1 MAKDNDKKIPHGR
14 ISKTNR
20 KISGNIN
27 EVLSELHS
35 SIYGLP
41 KRHDIEDLS
50 KQFSDT
56 LKTEI
61 DSLNDRVNGDLN
73 TFLTRLFS
81 QDRRSNTI
89 AQIGNIFSSVEQPF
103 ESVITEEHRTKMLK
117 QSDIHE
123 VASQLVELREAINI
137 TRDSILS
144 SDMVEGKMSR
154 TLKFD
159 DSADESYDI
168 YLSAIEE
175 VEKRLKLQDK
185 IRDFIVPK
193 TLEFGE
199 YYAYTI
205 PHSRLFADF
214 VRAKKA
220 GIIDVRESVGEG
232 SKKFK
237 GKSFY
242 LSEAVSDKDLDT
254 LITEHTG
261 VTKTSNKDE
270 FKELTKEA
278 REMLSHVEVCNDP
291 VYIPFL
297 ESGPNAMKA
306 YCDEYYTEIVAN
318 RGTGVAQGLPS
329 AFSRRTGIPLDD
341 GTVDDLNDPNSKASK
356 KIEDM
361 FSEYT
366 DCYIKFFDPMHMI
379 EVKLLDEPFCYYAI
393 MDEDATSVLGAYMMN
408 TTMYTDAKYEPLN
421 RNRGFIDAVA
431 DKIVQQFDQKFLK
444 DNLEVKN
451 LIVDALNYYNLR
463 DKKIRIQ
470 YIPKE
475 YVQVFKVNVDEN
487 GNGTSILEP
496 ALFYAQLYRMLT
508 LFKAMTIVQN
518 SNDVK
523 VNYIRTAGIDK
534 NITNKTEEI
543 ARMVQQRMINIYDL
557 FSPSTLIT
565 KVGNGREMF
574 VPVGRNGERPIETEI
589 LQGQDVQMNS
599 DFLDNLR
606 QSYISATGVPAVIM
620 NYIHEAEFA
629 KTIELGNSRYQARVV
644 SHQLGFNSYIT
655 EWYKRIVRY
664 TLPSIPD
671 HVVDSL
677 EFVFAPPRYSKINTT
692 NELLNN
698 FNGVADFIINTM
710 VPSNIT
716 NNDEESSE
724 YIAAFRRL
732 LAKKFLPMLDWD
744 DYSDMLQEAAR
755 IAPEEKLQTILRKA
769 KESDTDDNIM

>member
-1 MAKDNDKKIPHGR
+1 MISLAKDNEKKIPHGR

-20 KISGNIN
+20 QISGNIN
-27 EVLSELHS
+27 QVLSELHS

-41 KRHDIEDLS
+41 KRHDVDDLS

-73 TFLTRLFS
+73 TFLTRLFA

-159 DSADESYDI
+159 NTADDSYDV

-205 PHSRLFADF
+205 PHSRLFSDF

-220 GIIDVRESVGEG
+220 GIIDVRESVD
-232 SKKFK
+232 SKTMN

-242 LSEAVSDKDLDT
+242 LNEKVTDQDLGSI
-254 LITEHTG
+254 ITESTG
-261 VTKTSNKDE
+261 ISERNNKEEFAGLVT
-270 FKELTKEA
+270 EA
-278 REMLSHVEVCNDP
+278 KEMLSHVEVCNDP
-291 VYIPFL
+291 VCIPFL
-297 ESGPNAMKA
+297 ESGANALQ
-306 YCDEYYTEIVAN
+306 EYYTEIVAN

-329 AFSRRTGIPLDD
+329 SFSRRTGIPIDD
-341 GTVDDLNDPNSKASK
+341 GTIDDLNDPNSKTSK
-356 KIEDM
+356 KIEEM

-393 MDEDATSVLGAYMMN
+393 MDDDATSVLGAYMMN

-431 DKIVQQFDQKFLK
+431 DKIVQQFDKEFLK
-444 DNLEVKN
+444 NNLEVKN

-523 VNYIRTAGIDK
+523 VNYIRTSGIDK

-543 ARMVQQRMINIYDL
+543 ARMVQSRMINIYDL

-574 VPVGRNGERPIETEI
+574 IPVGRNGERPIETEI

-644 SHQLGFNSYIT
+644 SHQLGFNSYIS
-655 EWYKRIVRY
+655 EWYRRIMRY
-664 TLPSIPD
+664 TLPSIPE
-671 HVVDSL
+671 HVIDAL
-677 EFVFAPPRYSKINTT
+677 EFVFAPPKYSKINTT
-692 NELLNN
+692 NDLLNN
-698 FNGVADFIINTM
+698 FNGVADFIINT
-710 VPSNIT
+710 VIPSNIT

-724 YIAAFRRL
+724 YISAFRRR
-732 LAKKFLPMLDWD
+732 LAKDFLPMLDWD
-744 DYSDMLQEAAR
+744 KYREMLEEAAR
-755 IAPEEKLQTILRKA
+755 EAPKEKLENILRKA

>member
-1 MAKDNDKKIPHGR
+1 MISLAKDNEKKIPHGR

-20 KISGNIN
+20 QISGNIN
-27 EVLSELHS
+27 QVLSELHS

-41 KRHDIEDLS
+41 KRHDVDDLS

-73 TFLTRLFS
+73 TFLTRLFA

-159 DSADESYDI
+159 DTADDSYDV

-205 PHSRLFADF
+205 PHSRLFSDF

-220 GIIDVRESVGEG
+220 GIIDVRESAE
-232 SKKFK
+232 SKTMN

-242 LSEAVSDKDLDT
+242 LNEKVTDQDLGSIIAESTGMTERNNKEEFASLVTEAK
-254 LITEHTG
+254 
-261 VTKTSNKDE
+261 
-270 FKELTKEA
+270 
-278 REMLSHVEVCNDP
+278 EMLSHVEVCNDP
-291 VYIPFL
+291 VCIPFL
-297 ESGPNAMKA
+297 ESGANALQ
-306 YCDEYYTEIVAN
+306 EYYTEIVAN

-329 AFSRRTGIPLDD
+329 SFSRRTGIPIDD
-341 GTVDDLNDPNSKASK
+341 GTIDDLNDPSSKTSK
-356 KIEDM
+356 KIEEM

-393 MDEDATSVLGAYMMN
+393 MDDDATSVLGAYMMN

-431 DKIVQQFDQKFLK
+431 DKIVQQFDKEFLK
-444 DNLEVKN
+444 NNLEVKN

-496 ALFYAQLYRMLT
+496 ALFYEQLYRMLT

-523 VNYIRTAGIDK
+523 VNYIRTSGIDK

-543 ARMVQQRMINIYDL
+543 ARMVQSRMINIYDL

-574 VPVGRNGERPIETEI
+574 IPVGRNGERPIETEI

-644 SHQLGFNSYIT
+644 SHQLGFNSYIS
-655 EWYKRIVRY
+655 EWYRRIMRY
-664 TLPSIPD
+664 TLPSIPE
-671 HVVDSL
+671 HVIDAL
-677 EFVFAPPRYSKINTT
+677 EFVFAPPKYSKINTT
-692 NELLNN
+692 NDLLNN
-698 FNGVADFIINTM
+698 FNGVADFIINTII
-710 VPSNIT
+710 PSNIT

-724 YIAAFRRL
+724 YISAFRRR
-732 LAKKFLPMLDWD
+732 LAKDFLPMLDWD
-744 DYSDMLQEAAR
+744 KYREMLEEAAR
-755 IAPEEKLQTILRKA
+755 EAPKEKLENILRKA

>member
-1 MAKDNDKKIPHGR
+1 MISLAKDNEKKIPHGR

-20 KISGNIN
+20 QISGNIN
-27 EVLSELHS
+27 QVLSELHS

-41 KRHDIEDLS
+41 KRHDVDDLS

-73 TFLTRLFS
+73 TFLTRLFA

-159 DSADESYDI
+159 DTADDSYDV

-205 PHSRLFADF
+205 PHSRLFSDF

-220 GIIDVRESVGEG
+220 GIIDVRESAE
-232 SKKFK
+232 SKTMN

-242 LSEAVSDKDLDT
+242 LNEKVTDQDLGSIIT
-254 LITEHTG
+254 ESTGMTERNNKEEFTSLITEA
-261 VTKTSNKDE
+261 
-270 FKELTKEA
+270 KEI
-278 REMLSHVEVCNDP
+278 LSHVEVCNDP
-291 VYIPFL
+291 VCIPFL
-297 ESGPNAMKA
+297 ESGATA
-306 YCDEYYTEIVAN
+306 LQEYYTEIVAN

-329 AFSRRTGIPLDD
+329 AFSRRTGIPIDD
-341 GTVDDLNDPNSKASK
+341 GTIDDLNDPNSKTSK
-356 KIEDM
+356 KIEEM

-393 MDEDATSVLGAYMMN
+393 MDDDATSVLGAYMMN

-431 DKIVQQFDQKFLK
+431 DKIVQQFDKEFLK
-444 DNLEVKN
+444 NNLEVKN

-475 YVQVFKVNVDEN
+475 YVQVFKVNIDEN

-523 VNYIRTAGIDK
+523 VNYIRTSGIDK

-543 ARMVQQRMINIYDL
+543 ARMVQSRMINIYDL

-574 VPVGRNGERPIETEI
+574 IPVGRNGERPIETEI

-644 SHQLGFNSYIT
+644 SHQLGFNSYIS
-655 EWYKRIVRY
+655 EWYRRIMRY
-664 TLPSIPD
+664 TLPSIPE
-671 HVVDSL
+671 HVIDAL
-677 EFVFAPPRYSKINTT
+677 EFVFAPPKYSKINTT
-692 NELLNN
+692 NDLLNN
-698 FNGVADFIINTM
+698 FNGVADFIINTII
-710 VPSNIT
+710 PSNIT

-724 YIAAFRRL
+724 YISAFRRR
-732 LAKKFLPMLDWD
+732 LAKDFLPMLDWD
-744 DYSDMLQEAAR
+744 KYREMLEEAAR
-755 IAPEEKLQTILRKA
+755 EAPKEKLENILRKA

>member
-1 MAKDNDKKIPHGR
+1 MISLAKDNEKKIPHGR

-20 KISGNIN
+20 QISGNIN
-27 EVLSELHS
+27 QVLSELHS

-41 KRHDIEDLS
+41 KRHDVDDLS

-73 TFLTRLFS
+73 TFLTRLFA

-159 DSADESYDI
+159 DTADDSYDV

-205 PHSRLFADF
+205 PHSRLFSDF

-220 GIIDVRESVGEG
+220 GIIDVRESAD
-232 SKKFK
+232 SKTMN

-242 LSEAVSDKDLDT
+242 LNEKVTDQDLGSI
-254 LITEHTG
+254 ITESTG
-261 VTKTSNKDE
+261 ISERNNKEEFAGLVT
-270 FKELTKEA
+270 EA
-278 REMLSHVEVCNDP
+278 KEMLSHVEVCNDP
-291 VYIPFL
+291 VCIPFL
-297 ESGPNAMKA
+297 ESGANALQ
-306 YCDEYYTEIVAN
+306 EYYTEIVAN

-329 AFSRRTGIPLDD
+329 AFSRRTGIPIDD
-341 GTVDDLNDPNSKASK
+341 GTIDDLNDPNSKTSK
-356 KIEDM
+356 KIEEM

-393 MDEDATSVLGAYMMN
+393 MDDDATSVLGAYMMN

-431 DKIVQQFDQKFLK
+431 DKIVQQFDKEFLK
-444 DNLEVKN
+444 NNLEVKN

-523 VNYIRTAGIDK
+523 VNYIRTSGIDK

-543 ARMVQQRMINIYDL
+543 ARMVQSRMINIYDL

-574 VPVGRNGERPIETEI
+574 IPVGRNGERPIETEI

-644 SHQLGFNSYIT
+644 SHQLGFNSYIS
-655 EWYKRIVRY
+655 EWYRRIMRY
-664 TLPSIPD
+664 TLPSIPE
-671 HVVDSL
+671 HVIDAL
-677 EFVFAPPRYSKINTT
+677 EFVFAPPKYSKINTT
-692 NELLNN
+692 NDLLNN
-698 FNGVADFIINTM
+698 FNGVADFIINTII
-710 VPSNIT
+710 PSNIT

-724 YIAAFRRL
+724 YISAFRRR
-732 LAKKFLPMLDWD
+732 LAKDFLPMLDWD
-744 DYSDMLQEAAR
+744 KYREMLEEAAR
-755 IAPEEKLQTILRKA
+755 EAPKEKLENILRKA

>member
-1 MAKDNDKKIPHGR
+1 MISLAKDNEKKIPHGR

-20 KISGNIN
+20 QISGNIN
-27 EVLSELHS
+27 QVLSELHS

-41 KRHDIEDLS
+41 KRHDVDDLS

-73 TFLTRLFS
+73 TFLTRLFA

-159 DSADESYDI
+159 DTADDSYDV

-205 PHSRLFADF
+205 PHSRLFSDF

-220 GIIDVRESVGEG
+220 GIIDVRESAE
-232 SKKFK
+232 SKTMN

-242 LSEAVSDKDLDT
+242 LNEKVTDQDLGSI
-254 LITEHTG
+254 ITESTG
-261 VTKTSNKDE
+261 MTERNNKEEFAGLVT
-270 FKELTKEA
+270 EA
-278 REMLSHVEVCNDP
+278 KEMLSHVEVCNDP
-291 VYIPFL
+291 VCIPFL
-297 ESGPNAMKA
+297 ESGADA
-306 YCDEYYTEIVAN
+306 LQEYYTEIVAN

-329 AFSRRTGIPLDD
+329 SFSRRTGIPIDD
-341 GTVDDLNDPNSKASK
+341 GTIDDLNDPSSKTSK
-356 KIEDM
+356 KIEEM

-366 DCYIKFFDPMHMI
+366 DCYIKFFDPMRMI

-393 MDEDATSVLGAYMMN
+393 MDDDATSVLGAYMMN

-431 DKIVQQFDQKFLK
+431 DKIVQQFDKEFLK
-444 DNLEVKN
+444 NNLEVKN

-523 VNYIRTAGIDK
+523 VNYIRTSGIDK

-543 ARMVQQRMINIYDL
+543 ARMVQSRMINIYDL

-574 VPVGRNGERPIETEI
+574 IPVGRNGERPIETEI

-644 SHQLGFNSYIT
+644 SHQLGFNSYIS
-655 EWYKRIVRY
+655 EWYRRIMRY
-664 TLPSIPD
+664 TLPSIPE
-671 HVVDSL
+671 HVIDAL
-677 EFVFAPPRYSKINTT
+677 EFVFAPPKYSKINTT
-692 NELLNN
+692 NDLLNN
-698 FNGVADFIINTM
+698 FNGVADFIINTII
-710 VPSNIT
+710 PSNIT

-724 YIAAFRRL
+724 YISAFRRR
-732 LAKKFLPMLDWD
+732 LAKDFLPMLDWD
-744 DYSDMLQEAAR
+744 KYREMLEEAAR
-755 IAPEEKLQTILRKA
+755 EAPKEKLENILRKA

>member
-1 MAKDNDKKIPHGR
+1 MISLAKDNEKKIPHGR

-20 KISGNIN
+20 QISGNIN
-27 EVLSELHS
+27 QVLSELHS

-41 KRHDIEDLS
+41 KRHDVDDLS

-73 TFLTRLFS
+73 TFLTRLFA

-159 DSADESYDI
+159 DTADDSYDV
-168 YLSAIEE
+168 YLSAIKE

-205 PHSRLFADF
+205 PHSRLFSDF

-220 GIIDVRESVGEG
+220 GIIDVRESAE
-232 SKKFK
+232 SKTMN

-242 LSEAVSDKDLDT
+242 LNEKVTDQDLGSI
-254 LITEHTG
+254 ITESTG
-261 VTKTSNKDE
+261 MTERNNKEEFASLVT
-270 FKELTKEA
+270 EA
-278 REMLSHVEVCNDP
+278 KEMLSHVEVCNDP
-291 VYIPFL
+291 VCIPFL
-297 ESGPNAMKA
+297 ESGTNALQ
-306 YCDEYYTEIVAN
+306 EYYTEIVAN

-329 AFSRRTGIPLDD
+329 SFSRRTGIPIDD
-341 GTVDDLNDPNSKASK
+341 GTIDDLNDPNSKTSK
-356 KIEDM
+356 KIEEM

-393 MDEDATSVLGAYMMN
+393 MDDDATSVLGAYMMN

-431 DKIVQQFDQKFLK
+431 DKIVQQFDKEFLK
-444 DNLEVKN
+444 NNLEVKN

-475 YVQVFKVNVDEN
+475 YIQVFKVNVDEN

-523 VNYIRTAGIDK
+523 VNYIRTSGIDK

-543 ARMVQQRMINIYDL
+543 ARMVQSRMINIYDL

-574 VPVGRNGERPIETEI
+574 IPVGRNGERPIETEI

-644 SHQLGFNSYIT
+644 SHQLGFNSYIS
-655 EWYKRIVRY
+655 EWYRRIMRY
-664 TLPSIPD
+664 TLPSIPE
-671 HVVDSL
+671 HVIDAL
-677 EFVFAPPRYSKINTT
+677 EFVFAPPKYSKINTT
-692 NELLNN
+692 NDLLNN
-698 FNGVADFIINTM
+698 FNGVADFIINTII
-710 VPSNIT
+710 PSNIT

-724 YIAAFRRL
+724 YISAFRRR
-732 LAKKFLPMLDWD
+732 LAKDFLPMLDWD
-744 DYSDMLQEAAR
+744 KYREMLEEAAR
-755 IAPEEKLQTILRKA
+755 EAPKEKLENILRKA

>member
-1 MAKDNDKKIPHGR
+1 MISLAKDNEKKIPHGR

-20 KISGNIN
+20 QISGNIN
-27 EVLSELHS
+27 QVLSELHS

-41 KRHDIEDLS
+41 KRHDVDDLS

-73 TFLTRLFS
+73 TFLTRLFA

-159 DSADESYDI
+159 DTADDSYDV

-205 PHSRLFADF
+205 PHSRLFSDF

-220 GIIDVRESVGEG
+220 GIIDVRESAE
-232 SKKFK
+232 SKTMN

-242 LSEAVSDKDLDT
+242 LNEKVTDQDLGSI
-254 LITEHTG
+254 ITESTG
-261 VTKTSNKDE
+261 MTERNNKEEFAGLVT
-270 FKELTKEA
+270 EA
-278 REMLSHVEVCNDP
+278 KEMLSHVEVCNDP
-291 VYIPFL
+291 VCIPFL
-297 ESGPNAMKA
+297 ESGANALQ
-306 YCDEYYTEIVAN
+306 EYYTEIVAN

-329 AFSRRTGIPLDD
+329 SFSRRTGIPIDD
-341 GTVDDLNDPNSKASK
+341 GTIDDLNDPNSKTSK
-356 KIEDM
+356 KIEEM

-393 MDEDATSVLGAYMMN
+393 MDDDATSVLGAYMMN

-431 DKIVQQFDQKFLK
+431 DKIVQQFDKEFLK
-444 DNLEVKN
+444 NNLEVKN

-475 YVQVFKVNVDEN
+475 YIQVFKVNVDEN

-523 VNYIRTAGIDK
+523 VNYIRTSGIDK

-543 ARMVQQRMINIYDL
+543 ARMVQSRMINIYDL

-574 VPVGRNGERPIETEI
+574 IPVGRNGERPIETEI

-644 SHQLGFNSYIT
+644 SHQLGFNSYIS
-655 EWYKRIVRY
+655 EWYRRIMRY
-664 TLPSIPD
+664 TLPSIPE
-671 HVVDSL
+671 HVIDAL
-677 EFVFAPPRYSKINTT
+677 EFVFAPPKYSKINTT
-692 NELLNN
+692 NDLLNN
-698 FNGVADFIINTM
+698 FNGVADFIINTII
-710 VPSNIT
+710 PSNIT

-724 YIAAFRRL
+724 YISAFRRR
-732 LAKKFLPMLDWD
+732 LAKDFLPMLDWD
-744 DYSDMLQEAAR
+744 KYREMLEEAAR
-755 IAPEEKLQTILRKA
+755 EAPREKLENILRKA

>member
-1 MAKDNDKKIPHGR
+1 MISLAKDNEKKIPHGR

-20 KISGNIN
+20 QISGNIN
-27 EVLSELHS
+27 QVLSELHS

-41 KRHDIEDLS
+41 KRHDVDDLS

-73 TFLTRLFS
+73 TFLTRLFA

-159 DSADESYDI
+159 DTADDSYDV

-205 PHSRLFADF
+205 PHSRLFSDF

-220 GIIDVRESVGEG
+220 GIIDVRESAE
-232 SKKFK
+232 SKTMN

-242 LSEAVSDKDLDT
+242 LNEKVTDQDLGSIIAESTGMTERNNKEEFASLVTEAK
-254 LITEHTG
+254 
-261 VTKTSNKDE
+261 
-270 FKELTKEA
+270 
-278 REMLSHVEVCNDP
+278 EMLSHVEVCNDP
-291 VYIPFL
+291 VCIPFL
-297 ESGPNAMKA
+297 ESGANALQ
-306 YCDEYYTEIVAN
+306 EYYTEIVAN

-329 AFSRRTGIPLDD
+329 SFSRRTGIPIDD
-341 GTVDDLNDPNSKASK
+341 GTIDDLNDPSSKTSK
-356 KIEDM
+356 KIEEM

-393 MDEDATSVLGAYMMN
+393 MDDDATSVLGAYMMN

-431 DKIVQQFDQKFLK
+431 DKIVQQFDKEFLK
-444 DNLEVKN
+444 NNLEVKN

-523 VNYIRTAGIDK
+523 VNYIRTSGIDK

-543 ARMVQQRMINIYDL
+543 ARMVQSRMINIYDL

-574 VPVGRNGERPIETEI
+574 IPVGRNGERPIETEI

-644 SHQLGFNSYIT
+644 SHQLGFNSYIS
-655 EWYKRIVRY
+655 EWYRRIMRY
-664 TLPSIPD
+664 TLPSIPE
-671 HVVDSL
+671 HVIDAL
-677 EFVFAPPRYSKINTT
+677 EFVFAPPKYSKINTT
-692 NELLNN
+692 NDLLNN
-698 FNGVADFIINTM
+698 FNGVADFIINTII
-710 VPSNIT
+710 PSNIT

-724 YIAAFRRL
+724 YISAFRRR
-732 LAKKFLPMLDWD
+732 LAKDFLPMLDWD
-744 DYSDMLQEAAR
+744 KYREMLEEAAR
-755 IAPEEKLQTILRKA
+755 EAPKEKLENILRKA

>member
-1 MAKDNDKKIPHGR
+1 MISLAKDNEKKIPHGR

-20 KISGNIN
+20 QISGNIN
-27 EVLSELHS
+27 QVLSELHS

-41 KRHDIEDLS
+41 KRHDVDDLS

-73 TFLTRLFS
+73 TFLTRLFA

-159 DSADESYDI
+159 DTADDSYDV

-175 VEKRLKLQDK
+175 VEKRLKLQDQ

-205 PHSRLFADF
+205 PHSRLFSDF

-220 GIIDVRESVGEG
+220 GIIDVRESAD
-232 SKKFK
+232 SKTMN

-242 LSEAVSDKDLDT
+242 LNEKVTDQDLGSI
-254 LITEHTG
+254 ITESTG
-261 VTKTSNKDE
+261 ISERNNKEEFAGLVT
-270 FKELTKEA
+270 EA
-278 REMLSHVEVCNDP
+278 KEMLSHVEVCNDP
-291 VYIPFL
+291 VCIPFL
-297 ESGPNAMKA
+297 ESGANALQ
-306 YCDEYYTEIVAN
+306 EYYTEIVAN

-329 AFSRRTGIPLDD
+329 AFSRRTGIPIDD
-341 GTVDDLNDPNSKASK
+341 GTIDDLNDPNSKTSK
-356 KIEDM
+356 KIEEM

-393 MDEDATSVLGAYMMN
+393 MDDDATSVLGAYMMN

-431 DKIVQQFDQKFLK
+431 DKIVQQFDKEFLK
-444 DNLEVKN
+444 NNLEVKN

-523 VNYIRTAGIDK
+523 VNYIRTSGIDK

-543 ARMVQQRMINIYDL
+543 ARMVQSRMINIYDL

-574 VPVGRNGERPIETEI
+574 IPVGRNGERPIETEI

-644 SHQLGFNSYIT
+644 SHQLGFNSYIS
-655 EWYKRIVRY
+655 EWYRRIMRY
-664 TLPSIPD
+664 TLPSIPE
-671 HVVDSL
+671 HVIDAL
-677 EFVFAPPRYSKINTT
+677 EFVFAPPKYSKINTT
-692 NELLNN
+692 NDLLNN
-698 FNGVADFIINTM
+698 FNGVADFIINTII
-710 VPSNIT
+710 PSNIT

-724 YIAAFRRL
+724 YISAFRRR
-732 LAKKFLPMLDWD
+732 LAKDFLPMLDWD
-744 DYSDMLQEAAR
+744 KYREMLEEAAR
-755 IAPEEKLQTILRKA
+755 EAPKEKLENILRKA

>member
-1 MAKDNDKKIPHGR
+1 MISLAKDNEKKIPHGR

-20 KISGNIN
+20 QISGNIN
-27 EVLSELHS
+27 QVLSELHS

-41 KRHDIEDLS
+41 KRHDVDDLS

-73 TFLTRLFS
+73 TFLTRLFA

-159 DSADESYDI
+159 DTADDSYDV

-205 PHSRLFADF
+205 PHSRLFSDF

-220 GIIDVRESVGEG
+220 GIIDVRESAE
-232 SKKFK
+232 SKTMN

-242 LSEAVSDKDLDT
+242 LNEKVTDQDLGSI
-254 LITEHTG
+254 ITESTG
-261 VTKTSNKDE
+261 MSERNNKEEFASLVT
-270 FKELTKEA
+270 EA
-278 REMLSHVEVCNDP
+278 KEMLSHVEVCNDP
-291 VYIPFL
+291 VCIPFL
-297 ESGPNAMKA
+297 ESGANALQ
-306 YCDEYYTEIVAN
+306 EYYTEIVAN

-329 AFSRRTGIPLDD
+329 SFSRRTGIPIDD
-341 GTVDDLNDPNSKASK
+341 GTIDDLNDPNSKTSK
-356 KIEDM
+356 KIEEM

-393 MDEDATSVLGAYMMN
+393 MDDDATSVLGAYMMN

-431 DKIVQQFDQKFLK
+431 DKIVQQFDKEFLK
-444 DNLEVKN
+444 NNLEVKN

-475 YVQVFKVNVDEN
+475 YVQVFKVNIDEN

-523 VNYIRTAGIDK
+523 VNYIRTSGIDK

-543 ARMVQQRMINIYDL
+543 ARMVQSRMINIYDL

-574 VPVGRNGERPIETEI
+574 IPVGRNGERPIETEI

-644 SHQLGFNSYIT
+644 SHQLGFNSYIS
-655 EWYKRIVRY
+655 EWYRRIMRY
-664 TLPSIPD
+664 TLPSIPE
-671 HVVDSL
+671 HVIDAL
-677 EFVFAPPRYSKINTT
+677 EFVFAPPKYSKINTT
-692 NELLNN
+692 NDLLNN
-698 FNGVADFIINTM
+698 FNGVADFIINTII
-710 VPSNIT
+710 PSNIT

-724 YIAAFRRL
+724 YISAFRRR
-732 LAKKFLPMLDWD
+732 LAKDFLPMLDWD
-744 DYSDMLQEAAR
+744 KYREMLEEAAR
-755 IAPEEKLQTILRKA
+755 EAPREKLENILRKA

>member
-1 MAKDNDKKIPHGR
+1 MISLAKDNEKKIPHGR

-20 KISGNIN
+20 QISGNIN
-27 EVLSELHS
+27 QVLSELHS

-41 KRHDIEDLS
+41 KRHDVDDLS

-73 TFLTRLFS
+73 TFLTRLFA

-159 DSADESYDI
+159 NTADDSYDV

-205 PHSRLFADF
+205 PHSRLFSDF

-220 GIIDVRESVGEG
+220 GIIDVRESAE
-232 SKKFK
+232 SKTMN

-242 LSEAVSDKDLDT
+242 LNEKVTDQDLGSI
-254 LITEHTG
+254 ITESTG
-261 VTKTSNKDE
+261 ISERNNKEEFAGLVT
-270 FKELTKEA
+270 EA
-278 REMLSHVEVCNDP
+278 KEMLSHVEVCNDP
-291 VYIPFL
+291 VCIPFL
-297 ESGPNAMKA
+297 ESGANALQ
-306 YCDEYYTEIVAN
+306 EYYTEIVAN

-329 AFSRRTGIPLDD
+329 AFSRRTGIPIDD
-341 GTVDDLNDPNSKASK
+341 GTIDDLNDPNSKTSK
-356 KIEDM
+356 KIEEM

-393 MDEDATSVLGAYMMN
+393 MDDDATSVLGAYMMN

-431 DKIVQQFDQKFLK
+431 DKIVQQFDKEFLK
-444 DNLEVKN
+444 NNLEVKN

-523 VNYIRTAGIDK
+523 VNYIRTSGIDK

-543 ARMVQQRMINIYDL
+543 ARMVQSRMINIYDL

-574 VPVGRNGERPIETEI
+574 IPVGRNGERPIETEI

-644 SHQLGFNSYIT
+644 SHQLGFNSYIS
-655 EWYKRIVRY
+655 EWYRRIMRY
-664 TLPSIPD
+664 TLPSIPE
-671 HVVDSL
+671 HVIDAL
-677 EFVFAPPRYSKINTT
+677 EFVFAPPKYSKINTT
-692 NELLNN
+692 NDLLNN
-698 FNGVADFIINTM
+698 FNGVADFIINTII
-710 VPSNIT
+710 PSNIT

-724 YIAAFRRL
+724 YISAFRRR
-732 LAKKFLPMLDWD
+732 LAKDFLPMLDWD
-744 DYSDMLQEAAR
+744 KYREMLEEAAR
-755 IAPEEKLQTILRKA
+755 EAPKEKLENILRKA

>member
-1 MAKDNDKKIPHGR
+1 MISLAKDNEKKIPHGR

-20 KISGNIN
+20 QISGNIN
-27 EVLSELHS
+27 QVLSELHS

-41 KRHDIEDLS
+41 KRHDVDDLS

-73 TFLTRLFS
+73 TFLTRLFA

-159 DSADESYDI
+159 DTADDSYDV

-205 PHSRLFADF
+205 PHSRLFSDF

-220 GIIDVRESVGEG
+220 GIIDVRESAD
-232 SKKFK
+232 SKTMN

-242 LSEAVSDKDLDT
+242 LNEKVTDQDLSSI
-254 LITEHTG
+254 ITESTG
-261 VTKTSNKDE
+261 ISERNNKEEFAGLVT
-270 FKELTKEA
+270 EA
-278 REMLSHVEVCNDP
+278 KEMLSHVEVCNDP
-291 VYIPFL
+291 VCIPFL
-297 ESGPNAMKA
+297 ESGANALQ
-306 YCDEYYTEIVAN
+306 EYYTEIVAN

-329 AFSRRTGIPLDD
+329 AFSRRTGIPIDD
-341 GTVDDLNDPNSKASK
+341 GTIDDLNDPNSKTSK
-356 KIEDM
+356 KIEEM

-393 MDEDATSVLGAYMMN
+393 MDDDATSVLGAYMMN

-431 DKIVQQFDQKFLK
+431 DKIVQQFDKEFLK
-444 DNLEVKN
+444 NNLEVKN

-475 YVQVFKVNVDEN
+475 YVQVFKVNIDEN

-523 VNYIRTAGIDK
+523 VNYIRTSGIDK

-543 ARMVQQRMINIYDL
+543 ARMVQSRMINIYDL

-574 VPVGRNGERPIETEI
+574 IPVGRNGERPIETEI

-644 SHQLGFNSYIT
+644 SHQLGFNSYIS
-655 EWYKRIVRY
+655 EWYRRIMRY
-664 TLPSIPD
+664 TLPSIPE
-671 HVVDSL
+671 HVIDAL
-677 EFVFAPPRYSKINTT
+677 EFVFAPPKYSKINTT
-692 NELLNN
+692 NDLLNN
-698 FNGVADFIINTM
+698 FNGVADFIINTII
-710 VPSNIT
+710 PSNIT

-724 YIAAFRRL
+724 YISAFRRR
-732 LAKKFLPMLDWD
+732 LAKDFLPMLDWD
-744 DYSDMLQEAAR
+744 KYREMLEEAAR
-755 IAPEEKLQTILRKA
+755 EAPKEKLENILRKA

>member
-1 MAKDNDKKIPHGR
+1 MISLAKDNEKKIPHGR

-20 KISGNIN
+20 QISGNIN
-27 EVLSELHS
+27 QVLSELHS

-41 KRHDIEDLS
+41 KRHDVDDLS

-73 TFLTRLFS
+73 TFLTRLFA

-159 DSADESYDI
+159 DTADDSYDV

-205 PHSRLFADF
+205 PHSRLFSDF

-220 GIIDVRESVGEG
+220 GIIDVRESAE
-232 SKKFK
+232 SKTMN
-237 GKSFY
+237 GMSFY
-242 LSEAVSDKDLDT
+242 LNEKVTDQDLGSI
-254 LITEHTG
+254 ITESTG
-261 VTKTSNKDE
+261 MTERNNKEEFASLVT
-270 FKELTKEA
+270 EA
-278 REMLSHVEVCNDP
+278 KEMLSHVEVCNDP
-291 VYIPFL
+291 VCIPFL
-297 ESGPNAMKA
+297 ESGANALQ
-306 YCDEYYTEIVAN
+306 EYYTEIVAN

-329 AFSRRTGIPLDD
+329 SFSRRTGIPIDD
-341 GTVDDLNDPNSKASK
+341 GTIDDLNDPNSKTSK
-356 KIEDM
+356 KIEEM

-393 MDEDATSVLGAYMMN
+393 MDDDATSVLGAYMMN

-431 DKIVQQFDQKFLK
+431 DKIVQQFDKEFLK
-444 DNLEVKN
+444 NNLEVKN

-523 VNYIRTAGIDK
+523 VNYIRTSGIDK

-543 ARMVQQRMINIYDL
+543 ARMVQSRMINIYDL

-574 VPVGRNGERPIETEI
+574 IPVGRNGERPIETEI

-644 SHQLGFNSYIT
+644 SHQLGFNSYIS
-655 EWYKRIVRY
+655 EWYRRIMRY
-664 TLPSIPD
+664 TLPSIPE
-671 HVVDSL
+671 HVIDAL
-677 EFVFAPPRYSKINTT
+677 EFVFAPPKYSKINTT
-692 NELLNN
+692 NDLLNN
-698 FNGVADFIINTM
+698 FNGVADFIINTII
-710 VPSNIT
+710 PSNIT

-724 YIAAFRRL
+724 YISAFRRR
-732 LAKKFLPMLDWD
+732 LAKDFLPMLDWD
-744 DYSDMLQEAAR
+744 KYREMLEEAAR
-755 IAPEEKLQTILRKA
+755 EAPKEKLENILRKA

>member
-1 MAKDNDKKIPHGR
+1 MISLAKDNEKKIPHGR

-20 KISGNIN
+20 QISGNIN
-27 EVLSELHS
+27 QVLSELHS

-41 KRHDIEDLS
+41 KRHDVDDLS

-73 TFLTRLFS
+73 TFLTRLFA

-159 DSADESYDI
+159 DTADDSYDV

-205 PHSRLFADF
+205 PHSRLFSDF

-220 GIIDVRESVGEG
+220 GIIDVRESAE
-232 SKKFK
+232 SKTMN

-242 LSEAVSDKDLDT
+242 LNEKVTDQDLGSI
-254 LITEHTG
+254 ITESTG
-261 VTKTSNKDE
+261 MTERNNKEEFSSLVT
-270 FKELTKEA
+270 EA
-278 REMLSHVEVCNDP
+278 KEMLSHVEVCNDP
-291 VYIPFL
+291 VCIPFL
-297 ESGPNAMKA
+297 ESGANALQ
-306 YCDEYYTEIVAN
+306 EYYTEIVAN

-329 AFSRRTGIPLDD
+329 SFSRRTGIPIDD
-341 GTVDDLNDPNSKASK
+341 GTIDDLNDPNSKTSK
-356 KIEDM
+356 KIEEM

-393 MDEDATSVLGAYMMN
+393 MDDDATSVLGAYMMN

-431 DKIVQQFDQKFLK
+431 DKIVQQFDKEFLK
-444 DNLEVKN
+444 NNLEVKN

-523 VNYIRTAGIDK
+523 VNYIRTSGIDK

-543 ARMVQQRMINIYDL
+543 ARMVQSRMINIYDL

-574 VPVGRNGERPIETEI
+574 IPVGRNGERPIETEI

-644 SHQLGFNSYIT
+644 SHQLGFNSYIS
-655 EWYKRIVRY
+655 EWYRRIMRY
-664 TLPSIPD
+664 TLPSIPE
-671 HVVDSL
+671 HVIDAL
-677 EFVFAPPRYSKINTT
+677 EFVFAPPKYSKINTT
-692 NELLNN
+692 NDLLNN
-698 FNGVADFIINTM
+698 FNGVADFIINTII
-710 VPSNIT
+710 PSNIT

-724 YIAAFRRL
+724 YISAFRRR
-732 LAKKFLPMLDWD
+732 LAKDFLPMLDWD
-744 DYSDMLQEAAR
+744 KYREMLEEAAR
-755 IAPEEKLQTILRKA
+755 EAPKEKLENILRKA

>member
-1 MAKDNDKKIPHGR
+1 MISLAKDNEKKIPHGR

-20 KISGNIN
+20 QISGNIN
-27 EVLSELHS
+27 QVLSELHS

-41 KRHDIEDLS
+41 KRHDVDDLS

-73 TFLTRLFS
+73 TFLTRLFA

-159 DSADESYDI
+159 DTADDSYDV

-205 PHSRLFADF
+205 PHSRLFSDF

-220 GIIDVRESVGEG
+220 GIIDVRESAE
-232 SKKFK
+232 SKTMN

-242 LSEAVSDKDLDT
+242 LNEKVTDQDLGSI
-254 LITEHTG
+254 ITESTG
-261 VTKTSNKDE
+261 MTERNNKEEFASLVT
-270 FKELTKEA
+270 EA
-278 REMLSHVEVCNDP
+278 KEMLSHVEVCNDP
-291 VYIPFL
+291 VCIPFL
-297 ESGPNAMKA
+297 ESGANALQ
-306 YCDEYYTEIVAN
+306 EYYTEIVAN

-329 AFSRRTGIPLDD
+329 SFSRRTGIPIDD
-341 GTVDDLNDPNSKASK
+341 GTIDDLNDPNSKTSK
-356 KIEDM
+356 KIEEM

-393 MDEDATSVLGAYMMN
+393 MDDDATSVLGAYMMN

-431 DKIVQQFDQKFLK
+431 DKIVQQFDKEFLK
-444 DNLEVKN
+444 NNLEVKN

-475 YVQVFKVNVDEN
+475 YIQVFKVNVDEN

-523 VNYIRTAGIDK
+523 VNYIRTSGIDK

-543 ARMVQQRMINIYDL
+543 ARMVQSRMINIYDL

-574 VPVGRNGERPIETEI
+574 IPVGRNGERPIETEI

-644 SHQLGFNSYIT
+644 SHQLGFNSYIS
-655 EWYKRIVRY
+655 EWYRRIMRY
-664 TLPSIPD
+664 TLPSIPE
-671 HVVDSL
+671 HVIDAL
-677 EFVFAPPRYSKINTT
+677 EFVFAPPKYSKINTT
-692 NELLNN
+692 NDLLNN
-698 FNGVADFIINTM
+698 FNGVADFIINTII
-710 VPSNIT
+710 PSNIT

-724 YIAAFRRL
+724 YISAFRRR
-732 LAKKFLPMLDWD
+732 LAKDFLPMLDWD
-744 DYSDMLQEAAR
+744 KYREMLEEAAR
-755 IAPEEKLQTILRKA
+755 EAPKEKLENILRKA

>member
-1 MAKDNDKKIPHGR
+1 MISLAKDNEKKIPHGR

-20 KISGNIN
+20 QISGNIN
-27 EVLSELHS
+27 QVLSELHS

-41 KRHDIEDLS
+41 KRHDVDDLS

-73 TFLTRLFS
+73 TFLTRLFA

-159 DSADESYDI
+159 DTADDSYDV

-185 IRDFIVPK
+185 TRDFIVPK

-205 PHSRLFADF
+205 PHSRLFSDF

-220 GIIDVRESVGEG
+220 GIIDVRESAE
-232 SKKFK
+232 SKTMN

-242 LSEAVSDKDLDT
+242 LNEKVTDQDLGSI
-254 LITEHTG
+254 ITESTG
-261 VTKTSNKDE
+261 ISERNNKEEFAGLVT
-270 FKELTKEA
+270 EA
-278 REMLSHVEVCNDP
+278 KEMLSHVEVCNDP
-291 VYIPFL
+291 VCIPFL
-297 ESGPNAMKA
+297 ESGANALQ
-306 YCDEYYTEIVAN
+306 EYYTEIVAN

-329 AFSRRTGIPLDD
+329 AFSRRTGIPIDD
-341 GTVDDLNDPNSKASK
+341 GTIDDLNDPNSKTSK
-356 KIEDM
+356 KIEEM

-393 MDEDATSVLGAYMMN
+393 MDDDATSVLGAYMMN

-431 DKIVQQFDQKFLK
+431 DKIVQQFDKEFLK
-444 DNLEVKN
+444 NNLEVKN

-523 VNYIRTAGIDK
+523 VNYIRTSGIDK

-543 ARMVQQRMINIYDL
+543 ARMVQSRMINIYDL

-574 VPVGRNGERPIETEI
+574 IPVGRNGERPIETEI

-644 SHQLGFNSYIT
+644 SHQLGFNSYIS
-655 EWYKRIVRY
+655 EWYRRIMRY
-664 TLPSIPD
+664 TLPSIPE
-671 HVVDSL
+671 HVIDAL
-677 EFVFAPPRYSKINTT
+677 EFVFAPPKYSKINTT
-692 NELLNN
+692 NDLLNN
-698 FNGVADFIINTM
+698 FNGVADFIINTII
-710 VPSNIT
+710 PSNIT

-724 YIAAFRRL
+724 YISAFRRR
-732 LAKKFLPMLDWD
+732 LAKDFLPMLDWD
-744 DYSDMLQEAAR
+744 KYREMLEEAAR
-755 IAPEEKLQTILRKA
+755 EAPKEKLENILRKA

>member
-1 MAKDNDKKIPHGR
+1 MISLAKDNEKKIPHGR

-20 KISGNIN
+20 QISGNIN
-27 EVLSELHS
+27 QVLSELHS

-41 KRHDIEDLS
+41 KRHDVDDLS

-73 TFLTRLFS
+73 TFLTRLFA

-159 DSADESYDI
+159 DTADDSYDV

-205 PHSRLFADF
+205 PHSRLFSDF

-220 GIIDVRESVGEG
+220 GIIDVRESAE
-232 SKKFK
+232 SKTMN

-242 LSEAVSDKDLDT
+242 LNEKVTDQDLGSI
-254 LITEHTG
+254 ITESTG
-261 VTKTSNKDE
+261 MTERNNKEEFASLVT
-270 FKELTKEA
+270 EA
-278 REMLSHVEVCNDP
+278 KEMLSHVEVCNDP
-291 VYIPFL
+291 VCIPFL
-297 ESGPNAMKA
+297 ESGANALQ
-306 YCDEYYTEIVAN
+306 EYYTEIVAN

-329 AFSRRTGIPLDD
+329 SFSRRTGIPIDD
-341 GTVDDLNDPNSKASK
+341 GTIDDLNDPNSKTSK
-356 KIEDM
+356 KIEEM

-393 MDEDATSVLGAYMMN
+393 MDDDATSVLGAYMMN

-431 DKIVQQFDQKFLK
+431 DKIVQQFDKEFLK
-444 DNLEVKN
+444 NNLEVKN

-475 YVQVFKVNVDEN
+475 YIQVFKVNVDEN

-523 VNYIRTAGIDK
+523 VNYIRTSGIDK

-543 ARMVQQRMINIYDL
+543 ARMVQSRMINIYDL

-574 VPVGRNGERPIETEI
+574 IPVGRNGERPIETEI

-644 SHQLGFNSYIT
+644 SHQLGFNSYIS
-655 EWYKRIVRY
+655 EWYRRIMRY
-664 TLPSIPD
+664 TLPSVPE
-671 HVVDSL
+671 HVIDAL
-677 EFVFAPPRYSKINTT
+677 EFVFAPPKYSKINTT
-692 NELLNN
+692 NDLLNN
-698 FNGVADFIINTM
+698 FNGVADFIINTII
-710 VPSNIT
+710 PSNIT

-724 YIAAFRRL
+724 YVSAFRRR
-732 LAKKFLPMLDWD
+732 LAKDFLPMLDWD
-744 DYSDMLQEAAR
+744 KYREMLEEAAR
-755 IAPEEKLQTILRKA
+755 EAPKEKLENILRKA

>member
-1 MAKDNDKKIPHGR
+1 MISLAKDNEKKIPHGR

-20 KISGNIN
+20 QISGNIN
-27 EVLSELHS
+27 QVLSELHS

-41 KRHDIEDLS
+41 KRHDVDDLS

-73 TFLTRLFS
+73 TFLTRLFA

-159 DSADESYDI
+159 DTADDSYDV

-205 PHSRLFADF
+205 PHSRLFSDF

-220 GIIDVRESVGEG
+220 GIIDVRESAD
-232 SKKFK
+232 SKTMN

-242 LSEAVSDKDLDT
+242 LNEKVTDQDLGSI
-254 LITEHTG
+254 ITESTG
-261 VTKTSNKDE
+261 MTERNNKEEFSSLVT
-270 FKELTKEA
+270 EA
-278 REMLSHVEVCNDP
+278 KEMLSHVEVCNDP
-291 VYIPFL
+291 VCIPFL
-297 ESGPNAMKA
+297 ESGANALQ
-306 YCDEYYTEIVAN
+306 EYYTEIVAN

-329 AFSRRTGIPLDD
+329 AFSRRTGIPIDD
-341 GTVDDLNDPNSKASK
+341 GTIDDLNDPNSKTSK
-356 KIEDM
+356 KIEEM

-393 MDEDATSVLGAYMMN
+393 MDDDATSVLGAYMMN

-431 DKIVQQFDQKFLK
+431 DKIVQQFDKEFLK
-444 DNLEVKN
+444 NNLEVKN

-523 VNYIRTAGIDK
+523 VNYIRTSGIDK

-543 ARMVQQRMINIYDL
+543 ARMVQSRMINIYDL

-574 VPVGRNGERPIETEI
+574 IPVGRNGERPIETEI

-644 SHQLGFNSYIT
+644 SHQLGFNSYIS
-655 EWYKRIVRY
+655 EWYRRIMRY
-664 TLPSIPD
+664 TLPSIPE
-671 HVVDSL
+671 HVIDAL
-677 EFVFAPPRYSKINTT
+677 EFVFAPPKYSKINTT
-692 NELLNN
+692 NDLLNN
-698 FNGVADFIINTM
+698 FNGVADFIINTII
-710 VPSNIT
+710 PSNIT

-724 YIAAFRRL
+724 YISAFRRR
-732 LAKKFLPMLDWD
+732 LAKDFLPMLDWD
-744 DYSDMLQEAAR
+744 RYREMLEEAAR
-755 IAPEEKLQTILRKA
+755 EAPKEKLENILRKA

>member
-1 MAKDNDKKIPHGR
+1 MISLAKDNEKKIPHGR

-20 KISGNIN
+20 QISGNIN
-27 EVLSELHS
+27 QVLSELHS

-41 KRHDIEDLS
+41 KRHDVDDLS

-73 TFLTRLFS
+73 TFLTRLFA

-159 DSADESYDI
+159 DTADDSYDV

-205 PHSRLFADF
+205 PHSRLFSDF

-220 GIIDVRESVGEG
+220 GIIDVRESAE
-232 SKKFK
+232 SKTMN

-242 LSEAVSDKDLDT
+242 LNEKVTDQDLGSI
-254 LITEHTG
+254 ITESTG
-261 VTKTSNKDE
+261 ISERNNKEEFAGLVT
-270 FKELTKEA
+270 EA
-278 REMLSHVEVCNDP
+278 KEMLSHVEVCNDP
-291 VYIPFL
+291 VCIPFL
-297 ESGPNAMKA
+297 ESGANALQ
-306 YCDEYYTEIVAN
+306 EYYTEIVAN

-329 AFSRRTGIPLDD
+329 AFSRRTGIPIDD
-341 GTVDDLNDPNSKASK
+341 GTIDDLNDPNSKTSK
-356 KIEDM
+356 KIEEM

-393 MDEDATSVLGAYMMN
+393 MDDDATSVLGAYMMN

-431 DKIVQQFDQKFLK
+431 DKIVQQFDKEFLK
-444 DNLEVKN
+444 NNLEVKN

-523 VNYIRTAGIDK
+523 VNYIRTSGIDK

-543 ARMVQQRMINIYDL
+543 ARMVQSRMINIYDL

-574 VPVGRNGERPIETEI
+574 IPVGRNGERPIETEI

-644 SHQLGFNSYIT
+644 SHQLGFNSYIS
-655 EWYKRIVRY
+655 EWYRRIMRY
-664 TLPSIPD
+664 TLPSIPE
-671 HVVDSL
+671 HVIDAL
-677 EFVFAPPRYSKINTT
+677 EFVFAPPKYSKINTT
-692 NELLNN
+692 NDLLNN
-698 FNGVADFIINTM
+698 FNGVADFIINTII
-710 VPSNIT
+710 PSNIT

-724 YIAAFRRL
+724 YISAFRRR
-732 LAKKFLPMLDWD
+732 LAKDFLPMLDWD
-744 DYSDMLQEAAR
+744 KYREMLEEAAR
-755 IAPEEKLQTILRKA
+755 EAPKEKLENILRKA

>member
-1 MAKDNDKKIPHGR
+1 MISLAKDNEKKIPHGR

-20 KISGNIN
+20 QISGNIN
-27 EVLSELHS
+27 QVLSELHS

-41 KRHDIEDLS
+41 KRHDVDDLS

-73 TFLTRLFS
+73 TFLTRLFA

-159 DSADESYDI
+159 DTADDSYDV

-205 PHSRLFADF
+205 PHSRLFSDF

-220 GIIDVRESVGEG
+220 GIIDVRESAE
-232 SKKFK
+232 SKTMN

-242 LSEAVSDKDLDT
+242 LNEKVTDQDLGSI
-254 LITEHTG
+254 ITESTG
-261 VTKTSNKDE
+261 MTERNNKEEFASLVT
-270 FKELTKEA
+270 EA
-278 REMLSHVEVCNDP
+278 KEMLSHVEVCNDP
-291 VYIPFL
+291 VCIPFL
-297 ESGPNAMKA
+297 ESGANALQ
-306 YCDEYYTEIVAN
+306 EYYTEIVAN

-329 AFSRRTGIPLDD
+329 SFSRRTGIPIDD
-341 GTVDDLNDPNSKASK
+341 GTIDDLNDPNSKTSK
-356 KIEDM
+356 KIEEM

-393 MDEDATSVLGAYMMN
+393 MDDDATSVLGAYMMN

-431 DKIVQQFDQKFLK
+431 DKIVQQFDKEFLK
-444 DNLEVKN
+444 NNLEVKN

-523 VNYIRTAGIDK
+523 VNYIRTSGIDK

-543 ARMVQQRMINIYDL
+543 ARMVQSRMINIYDL

-574 VPVGRNGERPIETEI
+574 IPVGRNGERPIETEI

-644 SHQLGFNSYIT
+644 SHQLGFNSYIS
-655 EWYKRIVRY
+655 EWYRRIMRY
-664 TLPSIPD
+664 TLPSIPE
-671 HVVDSL
+671 HVIDAL
-677 EFVFAPPRYSKINTT
+677 EFVFAPPKYSKINTT
-692 NELLNN
+692 NDLLNN
-698 FNGVADFIINTM
+698 FNGVADFIINTII
-710 VPSNIT
+710 PSNIT

-724 YIAAFRRL
+724 YISAFRRR
-732 LAKKFLPMLDWD
+732 LAKDFLPMLDWD
-744 DYSDMLQEAAR
+744 KYREMLEEAAR
-755 IAPEEKLQTILRKA
+755 EAPKEKLENILRKA

>member
-1 MAKDNDKKIPHGR
+1 MISLAKDNEKKIPHGR

-20 KISGNIN
+20 QISGNIN
-27 EVLSELHS
+27 QVLSELHS

-41 KRHDIEDLS
+41 KRHDVDDLS

-73 TFLTRLFS
+73 TFLTRLFA

-159 DSADESYDI
+159 DTADDSYDV

-205 PHSRLFADF
+205 PHSRLFSDF

-220 GIIDVRESVGEG
+220 GIIDVRESAE
-232 SKKFK
+232 SKTMN

-242 LSEAVSDKDLDT
+242 LNEKVTDQDLGSI
-254 LITEHTG
+254 ITESTG
-261 VTKTSNKDE
+261 MSERNNKEEFASLVT
-270 FKELTKEA
+270 EA
-278 REMLSHVEVCNDP
+278 KEMLSHVEVCNDP
-291 VYIPFL
+291 VCIPFL
-297 ESGPNAMKA
+297 ESGANALQ
-306 YCDEYYTEIVAN
+306 EYYTEIVAN

-329 AFSRRTGIPLDD
+329 SFSRRTGIPIDD
-341 GTVDDLNDPNSKASK
+341 GTIDDLNDPNSKTSK
-356 KIEDM
+356 KIEEM

-393 MDEDATSVLGAYMMN
+393 MDDDATSVLGAYMMN

-431 DKIVQQFDQKFLK
+431 DKIVQQFDKEFLK
-444 DNLEVKN
+444 NNLEVKN

-523 VNYIRTAGIDK
+523 VNYIRTSGIDK

-543 ARMVQQRMINIYDL
+543 ARMVQSRMINIYDL

-574 VPVGRNGERPIETEI
+574 IPVGRNGERPIETEI

-644 SHQLGFNSYIT
+644 SHQLGFNSYIS
-655 EWYKRIVRY
+655 EWYRRVMRY
-664 TLPSIPD
+664 TLPSIPE
-671 HVVDSL
+671 HVIDAL
-677 EFVFAPPRYSKINTT
+677 EFVFAPPKYSKINTT
-692 NELLNN
+692 NDLLNN
-698 FNGVADFIINTM
+698 FNGVADFIINTII
-710 VPSNIT
+710 PSNIT

-724 YIAAFRRL
+724 YISAFRRR
-732 LAKKFLPMLDWD
+732 LAKDFLPMLDWD
-744 DYSDMLQEAAR
+744 KYREMLEEAAR
-755 IAPEEKLQTILRKA
+755 EAPKEKLENILRKA

>member
-1 MAKDNDKKIPHGR
+1 MISLAKDNEKKIPHGR

-20 KISGNIN
+20 QISGNIN
-27 EVLSELHS
+27 QVLSELHS

-41 KRHDIEDLS
+41 KRHDVDDLS

-73 TFLTRLFS
+73 TFLTRLFA

-159 DSADESYDI
+159 DTADDSYDV

-205 PHSRLFADF
+205 PHSRLFSDF

-220 GIIDVRESVGEG
+220 GIIDVRESAE
-232 SKKFK
+232 SKTMN

-242 LSEAVSDKDLDT
+242 LNEKVTDQDLGSI
-254 LITEHTG
+254 ITESTG
-261 VTKTSNKDE
+261 MTERNNKEEFSSLVT
-270 FKELTKEA
+270 EA
-278 REMLSHVEVCNDP
+278 KEMLSHVEVCNDP
-291 VYIPFL
+291 VCIPFL
-297 ESGPNAMKA
+297 ESGANALQ
-306 YCDEYYTEIVAN
+306 EYYTEIVAN

-329 AFSRRTGIPLDD
+329 SFSRRTGIPIDD
-341 GTVDDLNDPNSKASK
+341 GTIDDLNDPNSKTSK
-356 KIEDM
+356 KIEEM

-393 MDEDATSVLGAYMMN
+393 MDDDATSVLGAYMMN

-431 DKIVQQFDQKFLK
+431 DKIVQQFDKEFLK
-444 DNLEVKN
+444 NNLEVKN

-475 YVQVFKVNVDEN
+475 YIQVFKVNVDEN

-523 VNYIRTAGIDK
+523 VNYIRTSGIDK

-543 ARMVQQRMINIYDL
+543 ARMVQSRMINIYDL

-574 VPVGRNGERPIETEI
+574 IPVGRNGERPIETEI

-644 SHQLGFNSYIT
+644 SHQLGFNSYIS
-655 EWYKRIVRY
+655 EWYRRIMRY
-664 TLPSIPD
+664 TLPSIPE
-671 HVVDSL
+671 HVIDAL
-677 EFVFAPPRYSKINTT
+677 EFVFAPPKYSKINTT
-692 NELLNN
+692 NDLLNN
-698 FNGVADFIINTM
+698 FNGVADFIINTII
-710 VPSNIT
+710 PSNIT

-724 YIAAFRRL
+724 YISAFRRR
-732 LAKKFLPMLDWD
+732 LAKDFLPMLDWD
-744 DYSDMLQEAAR
+744 KYREMLEEAAR
-755 IAPEEKLQTILRKA
+755 EAPKEKLENILRKA

>member
-1 MAKDNDKKIPHGR
+1 MISLAKDNEKKIPHGR

-20 KISGNIN
+20 QISGNIN
-27 EVLSELHS
+27 QVLSELHS

-41 KRHDIEDLS
+41 KRHDVDDLS

-73 TFLTRLFS
+73 TFLTRLFA

-159 DSADESYDI
+159 DTADDSYDV

-205 PHSRLFADF
+205 PHSRLFSDF

-220 GIIDVRESVGEG
+220 GIIDVRESAE
-232 SKKFK
+232 SKTMN

-242 LSEAVSDKDLDT
+242 LNEKVTDQDLGSI
-254 LITEHTG
+254 ITESTG
-261 VTKTSNKDE
+261 MSERNNKEEFASLVT
-270 FKELTKEA
+270 EA
-278 REMLSHVEVCNDP
+278 KEMLSHVEVCNDP
-291 VYIPFL
+291 VCIPSL
-297 ESGPNAMKA
+297 ESGANALQ
-306 YCDEYYTEIVAN
+306 EYYTEIVAN

-329 AFSRRTGIPLDD
+329 SFSRRTGIPIDD
-341 GTVDDLNDPNSKASK
+341 GTIDDLNDPNSKTSK
-356 KIEDM
+356 KIEEM

-393 MDEDATSVLGAYMMN
+393 MDDDATSVLGAYMMN

-431 DKIVQQFDQKFLK
+431 DKIVQQFDKEFLK
-444 DNLEVKN
+444 NNLEVKN

-475 YVQVFKVNVDEN
+475 YVQVFKVNIDEN

-523 VNYIRTAGIDK
+523 VNYIRTSGIDK

-543 ARMVQQRMINIYDL
+543 ARMVQSRMINIYDL

-574 VPVGRNGERPIETEI
+574 IPVGRNGERPIETEI

-644 SHQLGFNSYIT
+644 SHQLGFNSDIS
-655 EWYKRIVRY
+655 EWYRRIMKY
-664 TLPSIPD
+664 TLPSIPE
-671 HVVDSL
+671 HVIDAL
-677 EFVFAPPRYSKINTT
+677 EFVFAPPKYSKINTT
-692 NELLNN
+692 NDLLNN
-698 FNGVADFIINTM
+698 FNGVADFIINT
-710 VPSNIT
+710 VIPSNIT

-724 YIAAFRRL
+724 YISAFRRR
-732 LAKKFLPMLDWD
+732 LAKDFLPMLDWD
-744 DYSDMLQEAAR
+744 KYREMLEEAAR
-755 IAPEEKLQTILRKA
+755 EAPKEKLENILRKA

>member
-1 MAKDNDKKIPHGR
+1 MISLAKDNEKKIPHGR

-20 KISGNIN
+20 QISGNIN
-27 EVLSELHS
+27 QVLSELHS

-41 KRHDIEDLS
+41 KRHDVDDLS

-73 TFLTRLFS
+73 TFLTRLFA

-159 DSADESYDI
+159 NTADDSYDV

-205 PHSRLFADF
+205 PHSRLFSDF

-220 GIIDVRESVGEG
+220 GIIDVRESAD
-232 SKKFK
+232 SKTMN

-242 LSEAVSDKDLDT
+242 LNEKVTDQDLGSI
-254 LITEHTG
+254 ITESTG
-261 VTKTSNKDE
+261 ISERNNKEEFAGLVT
-270 FKELTKEA
+270 EA
-278 REMLSHVEVCNDP
+278 KEMLSHVEVCNDP
-291 VYIPFL
+291 VCIPFL
-297 ESGPNAMKA
+297 ESGANALQ
-306 YCDEYYTEIVAN
+306 EYYTEIVAN

-329 AFSRRTGIPLDD
+329 AFSRRTGIPIDD
-341 GTVDDLNDPNSKASK
+341 GTIDDLNDPNSKTSK
-356 KIEDM
+356 KIEEM

-393 MDEDATSVLGAYMMN
+393 MDDDATSVLGAYMMN

-431 DKIVQQFDQKFLK
+431 DKIVQQFDKEFLK
-444 DNLEVKN
+444 NNLEVKN

-475 YVQVFKVNVDEN
+475 YVQVFKVNIDEN

-523 VNYIRTAGIDK
+523 VNYIRTSGIDK

-543 ARMVQQRMINIYDL
+543 ARMVQSRMINIYDL

-574 VPVGRNGERPIETEI
+574 IPVGRNGERPIETEI

-644 SHQLGFNSYIT
+644 SHQLGFNSYIS
-655 EWYKRIVRY
+655 EWYRRIMRY
-664 TLPSIPD
+664 TLPSIPE
-671 HVVDSL
+671 HVIDAL
-677 EFVFAPPRYSKINTT
+677 EFVFAPPKYSKINTT
-692 NELLNN
+692 NDLLNN
-698 FNGVADFIINTM
+698 FNGVADFIINTII
-710 VPSNIT
+710 PSNIT

-724 YIAAFRRL
+724 YISAFRRR
-732 LAKKFLPMLDWD
+732 LAKDFLPMLDWD
-744 DYSDMLQEAAR
+744 RYREMLEEAAR
-755 IAPEEKLQTILRKA
+755 EAPKEKLENILRKA

>member
-1 MAKDNDKKIPHGR
+1 MISLAKDNEKKIPHGR

-20 KISGNIN
+20 QISGNIN
-27 EVLSELHS
+27 QVLSELHS

-41 KRHDIEDLS
+41 KRHDVDDLS

-73 TFLTRLFS
+73 TFLTRLFA

-159 DSADESYDI
+159 DTADDSYDV

-205 PHSRLFADF
+205 PHSRLFSDF

-220 GIIDVRESVGEG
+220 GIIDVRESAE
-232 SKKFK
+232 SKTMN

-242 LSEAVSDKDLDT
+242 LNEKVTDQDLGSI
-254 LITEHTG
+254 ITESTG
-261 VTKTSNKDE
+261 ITERNNKEEFAGLVT
-270 FKELTKEA
+270 EA
-278 REMLSHVEVCNDP
+278 KEMLSHVEVCNDP
-291 VYIPFL
+291 VCIPFL
-297 ESGPNAMKA
+297 ESGANALQ
-306 YCDEYYTEIVAN
+306 EYYTEIVAN

-329 AFSRRTGIPLDD
+329 AFSRRTGIPIDD
-341 GTVDDLNDPNSKASK
+341 GTIDDLNDPNSKTSK
-356 KIEDM
+356 KIEEM

-393 MDEDATSVLGAYMMN
+393 MDDDATSVLGAYMMN

-431 DKIVQQFDQKFLK
+431 DKIVQQFDKEFLK
-444 DNLEVKN
+444 NNLEVKN

-523 VNYIRTAGIDK
+523 VNYIRTSGIDK

-543 ARMVQQRMINIYDL
+543 ARMVQSRMINIYDL

-574 VPVGRNGERPIETEI
+574 IPVGRNGERPIETEI

-644 SHQLGFNSYIT
+644 SHQLGFNSYIS
-655 EWYKRIVRY
+655 EWYRRIMRY
-664 TLPSIPD
+664 TLPSIPE
-671 HVVDSL
+671 HVIDAL
-677 EFVFAPPRYSKINTT
+677 EFVFAPPKYSKINTT
-692 NELLNN
+692 NDLLNN
-698 FNGVADFIINTM
+698 FNGVADFIINTII
-710 VPSNIT
+710 PSNIT

-724 YIAAFRRL
+724 YISAFRRR
-732 LAKKFLPMLDWD
+732 LAKDFLPMLDWD
-744 DYSDMLQEAAR
+744 KYREMLEEAAR
-755 IAPEEKLQTILRKA
+755 EAPKEKLENILRKA

>member
-1 MAKDNDKKIPHGR
+1 MISLAKDNEKKIPHGR

-20 KISGNIN
+20 QISGNIN
-27 EVLSELHS
+27 QVLSELHS

-41 KRHDIEDLS
+41 KRHDVDDLS

-73 TFLTRLFS
+73 TFLTRLFA

-159 DSADESYDI
+159 DTADDSYDV

-205 PHSRLFADF
+205 PHSRLFSDF

-220 GIIDVRESVGEG
+220 GIIDVRESAE
-232 SKKFK
+232 SKTMN

-242 LSEAVSDKDLDT
+242 LNEKVTDQDLGSI
-254 LITEHTG
+254 ITESTG
-261 VTKTSNKDE
+261 MTERNNKEEFAGLVT
-270 FKELTKEA
+270 EA
-278 REMLSHVEVCNDP
+278 KEMLSHVEVCNDP
-291 VYIPFL
+291 VCIPFL
-297 ESGPNAMKA
+297 ESGADA
-306 YCDEYYTEIVAN
+306 LQEYYTEIVAN

-329 AFSRRTGIPLDD
+329 SFSRRTGIPIDD
-341 GTVDDLNDPNSKASK
+341 GTIDDLNDPSSKTSK
-356 KIEDM
+356 KIEEM

-393 MDEDATSVLGAYMMN
+393 MDDDATSVLGAYMMN

-431 DKIVQQFDQKFLK
+431 DKIVQQFDKEFLK
-444 DNLEVKN
+444 NNLEVKN

-508 LFKAMTIVQN
+508 LFKAMPIVQN

-523 VNYIRTAGIDK
+523 VNYIRTSGIDK

-543 ARMVQQRMINIYDL
+543 ARMVQSRMINIYDL

-574 VPVGRNGERPIETEI
+574 IPVGRNGERPIETEI

-644 SHQLGFNSYIT
+644 SHQLGFNSYIS
-655 EWYKRIVRY
+655 EWYRRIMRY
-664 TLPSIPD
+664 TLPSIPE
-671 HVVDSL
+671 HVIDAL
-677 EFVFAPPRYSKINTT
+677 EFVFAPPKYSKINTT
-692 NELLNN
+692 NDLLNN
-698 FNGVADFIINTM
+698 FNGVADFIINTII
-710 VPSNIT
+710 PSNIT

-724 YIAAFRRL
+724 YISAFRRR
-732 LAKKFLPMLDWD
+732 LAKDFLPMLDWD
-744 DYSDMLQEAAR
+744 KYREMLEEAAR
-755 IAPEEKLQTILRKA
+755 EAPKEKLENILRKA

>member
-1 MAKDNDKKIPHGR
+1 MAKKDEKIPHGR
-14 ISKTNR
+14 IAKTNR
-20 KISGNIN
+20 QISGNIN
-27 EVLSELHS
+27 STLSELYS
-35 SIYGLP
+35 SIYGRP
-41 KRHDIEDLS
+41 KRHDVEELS

-81 QDRRSNTI
+81 QDRRGNTI
-89 AQIGNIFSSVEQPF
+89 SQIGNIFSSVEQPF

-144 SDMVEGKMSR
+144 SDMVEGRMSR
-154 TLKFD
+154 TLQFGET
-159 DSADESYDI
+159 ADESYDV

-205 PHSRLFADF
+205 PHSKIFADF
-214 VRAKKA
+214 ERAKKA
-220 GIIDVRESVGEG
+220 GILDIRESVD
-232 SKKFK
+232 
-237 GKSFY
+237 GKHRYIVEDNSFY
-242 LSEAVSDKDLDT
+242 LSEKVSDSTLQNLVIESTGLD
-254 LITEHTG
+254 
-261 VTKTSNKDE
+261 KKNDY
-270 FKELTKEA
+270 KEIGKLTKEA
-278 REMLSHVEVCNDP
+278 KDMLSHVEVCNDP
-291 VYIPFL
+291 IQLPFL
-297 ESGPNAMKA
+297 ESGEDSLK
-306 YCDEYYTEIVAN
+306 YYYEIVSN
-318 RGTGVAQGLPS
+318 RGTGATMGLPS

-341 GTVDDLNDPNSKASK
+341 GTVDDLNNPNSKASK
-356 KIEDM
+356 KIEEA
-361 FSEYT
+361 FAEYT

-431 DKIVQQFDQKFLK
+431 DQIVQQFDKEFLK
-444 DNLEVKN
+444 NNLEVKN

-475 YVQVFKVNVDEN
+475 YIQVFKVNVDEN

-543 ARMVQQRMINIYDL
+543 ARMVQSRMINIYDL

-599 DFLDNLR
+599 DFLDQLR

-629 KTIELGNSRYQARVV
+629 KTIELGNSRYQARVMA
-644 SHQLGFNSYIT
+644 HQLSFNSSIT
-655 EWYKRIVRY
+655 EWYQRIVRY
-664 TLPSIPD
+664 TLPTVPEYVIEA
-671 HVVDSL
+671 L
-677 EFVFAPPRYSKINTT
+677 EFTFSPPKYSKINTT
-692 NELLNN
+692 NDLLQN
-698 FNGVADFIINTM
+698 FNSVSDFIINTM
-710 VPSNIT
+710 IPSNIT
-716 NNDEESSE
+716 NNDEDSSE

-732 LAKKFLPMLDWD
+732 LAKDFLPMLDWD
-744 DYSDMLQEAAR
+744 KYKELLEEAAR
-755 IAPEEKLQTILRKA
+755 VAPEEKMVALLRKA
-769 KESDTDDNIM
+769 KEVPEEGMM

>member
-1 MAKDNDKKIPHGR
+1 MISLAKDNEKKIPHGR

-20 KISGNIN
+20 QISGNIN
-27 EVLSELHS
+27 QVLSELHS

-41 KRHDIEDLS
+41 KRHDVDDLS

-73 TFLTRLFS
+73 TFLTRLFA

-159 DSADESYDI
+159 DTADDSYDV

-205 PHSRLFADF
+205 PHSRLFSDF

-220 GIIDVRESVGEG
+220 GIIDVRESAE
-232 SKKFK
+232 SKTMN

-242 LSEAVSDKDLDT
+242 LNEKVTDQDLGSI
-254 LITEHTG
+254 ITESTG
-261 VTKTSNKDE
+261 MSERNNKEEFASLVT
-270 FKELTKEA
+270 EA
-278 REMLSHVEVCNDP
+278 KEMLSHVEVCNDP
-291 VYIPFL
+291 VCIPFL
-297 ESGPNAMKA
+297 ESGANALQ
-306 YCDEYYTEIVAN
+306 EYYTEIVAN

-329 AFSRRTGIPLDD
+329 SFSRRTGIPIDD
-341 GTVDDLNDPNSKASK
+341 GTIDDLNDPNSKTSK
-356 KIEDM
+356 KIEEM

-393 MDEDATSVLGAYMMN
+393 MDDDATSVLGAYMMN

-431 DKIVQQFDQKFLK
+431 DKIVQQFDKEFLK
-444 DNLEVKN
+444 NNLEVKN

-523 VNYIRTAGIDK
+523 VNYIRTSGIDK

-543 ARMVQQRMINIYDL
+543 ARMVQSRMINIYDL

-574 VPVGRNGERPIETEI
+574 IPVGRNGERPIETEI

-644 SHQLGFNSYIT
+644 SHQLGFNSYIS
-655 EWYKRIVRY
+655 EWYRRIMRY
-664 TLPSIPD
+664 TLPSIPE
-671 HVVDSL
+671 HVIDAL
-677 EFVFAPPRYSKINTT
+677 EFVFAPPKYSKINTT
-692 NELLNN
+692 NDLLNN
-698 FNGVADFIINTM
+698 FNGVADFIINTII
-710 VPSNIT
+710 PSNIT

-724 YIAAFRRL
+724 YISAFRRR
-732 LAKKFLPMLDWD
+732 LAKDFLPMLDWD
-744 DYSDMLQEAAR
+744 KYREMLEEAAR
-755 IAPEEKLQTILRKA
+755 EAPKEKLENILRKA